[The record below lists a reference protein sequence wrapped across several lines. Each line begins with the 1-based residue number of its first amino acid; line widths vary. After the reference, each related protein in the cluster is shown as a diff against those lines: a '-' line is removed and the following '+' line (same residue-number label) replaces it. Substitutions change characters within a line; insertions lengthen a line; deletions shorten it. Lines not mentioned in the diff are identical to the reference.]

1 MLPEYHRG
9 SCARNRNVGNLQG
22 TNDTTMTI
30 FTVSTHSS
38 HASLEHSSI
47 ALTFSETSPRLV
59 KVVKTNHESREN
71 K

>member
-1 MLPEYHRG
+1 M
-9 SCARNRNVGNLQG
+9 GNLQG